1 MKPNIFPENL
11 PSQLRRCFSL
21 KLTCSP
27 GAWMRVKKG
36 SLKLKLETVE
46 IMGECKFKD
55 PPHLLLLPRILH
67 LFLWKSLLIPFQSMV
82 RGESVWVP
90 PKSVCGSPNPRR
102 DGIWRWSP

>member
-55 PPHLLLLPRILH
+55 PQAPFFSSSSTPPPNSPS
-67 LFLWKSLLIPFQSMV
+67 FSLEVTSYPLSVYGQ
-82 RGESVWVP
+82 RGECLGPSQICVWKP
-90 PKSVCGSPNPRR
+90 
-102 DGIWRWSP
+102 